1 MLTRMVINGDAP
13 PTHRSRVGALAI
25 GAWTVVVLSL
35 LALLWEFYAWV
46 NTREDSCNLQPDLG
60 GMDGEPGSSWWPP
73 GPTCTYQVQS
83 PRSDGTLTLTVESSM
98 FVWTTTLLLVT
109 CVVLLVAL
117 RRARRGN

>member
-1 MLTRMVINGDAP
+1 MLTRMTINGDAP
-13 PTHRSRVGALAI
+13 PTHRRRVGALAV
-25 GAWTVVVLSL
+25 GGWTVMVLSL
-35 LALLWEFYAWV
+35 LALLWEFWTWV
-46 NTREDSCNLQPDLG
+46 NTAEDSCNLQPDLG

-83 PRSDGTLTLTVESSM
+83 PRSDGTLILTVGSSV
-98 FVWTTTLLLVT
+98 FVWTTMLLLVT

>member
-1 MLTRMVINGDAP
+1 MLTRMTINGDAP
-13 PTHRSRVGALAI
+13 PTNRSRVGALAI

-35 LALLWEFYAWV
+35 LALLWEFWAWV
-46 NTREDSCNLQPDLG
+46 NTAEDSCNLQPELG

-83 PRSDGTLTLTVESSM
+83 PRSDGTLTLTVGSSV
-98 FVWTTTLLLVT
+98 FVWTTALLLVT
-109 CVVLLVAL
+109 CVALLVAL